1 MQSSLITG
9 LRSVELGV
17 VDIAASEAFYTGAWR
32 LSVAARDGASVYL
45 RGTGAPHHLL
55 SLHPRSSTELLAV
68 TLNATSRGAVDT
80 LAQRIADK
88 GGRLQAPPAA
98 ITTPGGGYGFAFRDA
113 EGRRFCIVSDDL
125 RHTDASVVHDKP
137 ERLAHVVLNSK
148 DADAAMNFFTEVL
161 GFTLSDTTRMMHFIR
176 CNSDHHNIAFAFS
189 KETTLNHI
197 AFMLPDWE
205 SVMTGGGRLRDAG
218 YPIEWGVGRHGP
230 GHNVFA
236 YFIGP
241 ENLVIEYTAE
251 VQQVDAS
258 YVAGKPEDWKWLPGR
273 LDQWGIS
280 DAPSP
285 RLKEA
290 QTQIRFAEE

>member
-1 MQSSLITG
+1 MALSLITG

-17 VDIAASEAFYTGAWR
+17 TDVAASEAFYTGTWHLA
-32 LSVAARDGASVYL
+32 VAARAGDAVYL

-55 SLHPRSSTELLAV
+55 SLRPHPTAGLLAV
-68 TLNATSRGAVDT
+68 TLTAASHGAVDT
-80 LAQRIADK
+80 LAARIAAAGCALD
-88 GGRLQAPPAA
+88 APPAA
-98 ITTPGGGYGFAFRDA
+98 ITEPGGGYGFGFADP
-113 EGRRFCIVSDDL
+113 EGRRFCIVADDT
-125 RHTDASVVHDKP
+125 RHADAALVTDMP
-137 ERLAHVVLNSK
+137 ERLAHVVFNSA
-148 DADAAMNFFTEVL
+148 DADAAMKFFVDTL
-161 GFTLSDTTRMMHFIR
+161 GFTLSDSTRMMHFIR
-176 CNSDHHNIAFAFS
+176 CNSDHHSIAFAYA
-189 KETTLNHI
+189 KDATLNHI

-241 ENLVIEYTAE
+241 EDVVIEYTAE
-251 VQQVDAS
+251 VEQVDAG

-273 LDQWGIS
+273 IDHWGIS
-280 DAPSP
+280 APPTP

-290 QTQIRFAEE
+290 QTKIRFSR

>member
-1 MQSSLITG
+1 MQPPLITG

-17 VDIAASEAFYTGAWR
+17 ADVAASEAFYTGAWR

-55 SLHPRSSTELLAV
+55 SLHPRARAELIAV
-68 TLNATSRGAVDT
+68 TLTAASREAVDT
-80 LAQRIADK
+80 LATRVAA
-88 GGRLQAPPAA
+88 GGGSLETPPAA
-98 ITTPGGGYGFAFRDA
+98 ISTPGGGYGFAFRDA
-113 EGRRFCIVSDDL
+113 EGRRFCIVAGDT
-125 RHTDASVVHDKP
+125 RHTDARAVHDMP
-137 ERLAHVVLNSK
+137 ERLAHVVLNST
-148 DADAAMNFFTEVL
+148 DADAAMNFFVNAL

-176 CNSDHHNIAFAFS
+176 CSPDHHSIAFAFA
-189 KETTLNHI
+189 KETSLNHI

-218 YPIEWGVGRHGP
+218 FPIEWGVGRHGP

-241 ENLVIEYTAE
+241 EDVVIEYTAE
-251 VQQVDAS
+251 VQQVDES

-273 LDQWGIS
+273 IDHWGIS
-280 DAPSP
+280 APPSP
-285 RLKEA
+285 QLKDA
-290 QTQIRFAEE
+290 QTRIRFAG

>member
-1 MQSSLITG
+1 MPSSLITG

-17 VDIAASEAFYTGAWR
+17 TDVAASEAFYTGTWQ
-32 LSVAARDGASVYL
+32 LSVAARAGASVYL

-55 SLHPRSSTELLAV
+55 SLHPHAGTELLAV
-68 TLNATSRGAVDT
+68 TLNAASRGAVDT
-80 LAQRIADK
+80 LAQRVTEH
-88 GGRLQAPPAA
+88 GGKLEAPAAA

-113 EGRRFCIVSDDL
+113 EGRRFCIVADDA
-125 RHTDASVVHDKP
+125 RHADAKTVADKP
-137 ERLAHVVLNSK
+137 ERLAHVVLNSV
-148 DADAAMNFFTEVL
+148 DADTAMRFFVDTL

-176 CNSDHHNIAFAFS
+176 CNRDHHNIAFAFA

-197 AFMLPDWE
+197 AFMMPDWE

-251 VQQVDAS
+251 VEQVDAG

-273 LDQWGIS
+273 VDHWGIS
-280 DAPSP
+280 APPSP

-290 QTQIRFAEE
+290 QTKIRFAQ

>member
-1 MQSSLITG
+1 MSPSLITG

-17 VDIAASEAFYTGAWR
+17 ADVAASEAFYTGAWQ
-32 LSVAARDGASVYL
+32 LSVAAREGASVYL

-55 SLHPRSSTELLAV
+55 SLHPHASAELLAV
-68 TLNATSRGAVDT
+68 TLNAASRSAVDV
-80 LAQRIADK
+80 LAQRVGTH
-88 GGRLQAPPAA
+88 GGKLEAPPAA

-113 EGRRFCIVSDDL
+113 EGRRFCIVADDA
-125 RHTDASVVHDKP
+125 RHADAKTVPDKP
-137 ERLAHVVLNSK
+137 ERLAHVVLNSL
-148 DADAAMNFFTEVL
+148 DADAAMRFFVDAL

-176 CNSDHHNIAFAFS
+176 CNSDHHNIAFAFA

-241 ENLVIEYTAE
+241 EDVVIEYTAE
-251 VQQVDAS
+251 VEQVDDT
-258 YVAGKPEDWKWLPGR
+258 YVAGKPEDWKWPPGR
-273 LDQWGIS
+273 LDRWGIS
-280 DAPSP
+280 EHPSP

-290 QTQIRFAEE
+290 QTKIAFAR